1 MSAFLSVENL
11 EVRYGGI
18 QALRG
23 ISLHVERGEIITLI
37 GANGA
42 GKSSTMNAIMNLVP
56 KAGGT
61 VMMEGT
67 DITRLD
73 TRVIVKKGLI
83 RAPEGR
89 PIFPTFT
96 VRDNLLMGGYFSSH
110 EQNEEEMKN
119 VFRLF
124 PKLEERINQTGG
136 TLSGGEQQM
145 LAVGRALM
153 AKPKILMLDEPSLG
167 LAPLIISDIFHLF
180 DRIRSMGVTI
190 VLVEQNARMAL
201 KFSDRGYVIESGS
214 IVLEDT
220 ADNLLHSEAVIKA
233 YLT

>member
-61 VMMEGT
+61 VRMDGT
-67 DITRLD
+67 DITRLG
-73 TRVIVKKGLI
+73 TREIVKKGLI
-83 RAPEGR
+83 LAPEGR
-89 PIFPTFT
+89 QIFPTFT
-96 VRDNLLMGGYFSSH
+96 VRDNLLMGGYFNTH

-119 VFRLF
+119 VFQLF

-201 KFSDRGYVIESGS
+201 KFSDRGYVIESGR

-220 ADNLLHSEAVIKA
+220 ADNLLHSEAVIMA
-233 YLT
+233 YLS